1 MADDILERT
10 KKLENL
16 KIKIH
21 GMIPRDQAIANAQKA
36 DILLLVQHTDRRSTK
51 TMPFKLYDYLNSG
64 NLIFGLT
71 YMNQE
76 IDQILETHG
85 HVTSDASSVEQIKE
99 NLARVFKDFS
109 KLKSNIKQSELIP
122 STAVNRM
129 EKIVT
134 DV

>member
-1 MADDILERT
+1 
-10 KKLENL
+10 
-16 KIKIH
+16 
-21 GMIPRDQAIANAQKA
+21 
-36 DILLLVQHTDRRSTK
+36 
-51 TMPFKLYDYLNSG
+51 
-64 NLIFGLT
+64 
-71 YMNQE
+71 MNQE